1 MRELYA
7 TRPAAAGLIWSPT
20 ATIEHFGGDEA
31 LVREL
36 IGLFLNS
43 CPRLLDNLRARLRDN
58 DLTGL
63 GRAAHALK
71 GSISNFTREAPA
83 TTAMELERLCGQ
95 NQREAAIAVLQRLE
109 QEVTRLTAEMRA
121 FHRG

>member
-1 MRELYA
+1 MRQA
-7 TRPAAAGLIWSPT
+7 QAPRPVSNLLWSPA

-36 IGLFLNS
+36 VGLFLGS
-43 CPRLLDNLRARLRDN
+43 CPRLMDNLRTRLRDN
-58 DLTGL
+58 DLVGL

-71 GSISNFTREAPA
+71 GSISNFTREVPA
-83 TTAMELERLCGQ
+83 TTALELERLCGQ
-95 NQREAAIAVLQRLE
+95 NQRDAAIATLQRLE
-109 QEVTRLTAEMRA
+109 QEMSRLLAEMKA